1 VFFRNV
7 PGLRPGDQVAVGL
20 RVTGVLPEGESLAGL
35 AGPVRVGPGGGFWIA
50 EFPTLEGFVERGP
63 VTLQFRFRRLDEDE
77 ALNFSGRL
85 AGAGALLGRP
95 DPRDSSARA
104 TLTSLLVSSVEVLA
118 SGRSWQFSVT
128 VPERPDEGTH
138 LFVAAPPPG
147 APPASARHVDLR
159 RLTSGLS
166 FRGERLAW
174 KDTGEDYESSPYVV
188 LHWTRH
194 SRHPR
199 GRHPLVL
206 RGIRDLRA
214 SAAGGD
220 LGEALRA
227 AKALL
232 VEVSRETMILEPERA
247 IELQLVEAEEHR
259 VQRLI
264 AERAADSAGAA
275 RAREREAQVLERA
288 LAAPG
293 SFLDSRERGRLQDRL
308 RRLKPGTPGG

>member
-1 VFFRNV
+1 
-7 PGLRPGDQVAVGL
+7 
-20 RVTGVLPEGESLAGL
+20 
-35 AGPVRVGPGGGFWIA
+35 
-50 EFPTLEGFVERGP
+50 
-63 VTLQFRFRRLDEDE
+63 
-77 ALNFSGRL
+77 
-85 AGAGALLGRP
+85 
-95 DPRDSSARA
+95 
-104 TLTSLLVSSVEVLA
+104 
-118 SGRSWQFSVT
+118 
-128 VPERPDEGTH
+128 
-138 LFVAAPPPG
+138 
-147 APPASARHVDLR
+147 
-159 RLTSGLS
+159 
-166 FRGERLAW
+166 
-174 KDTGEDYESSPYVV
+174 
-188 LHWTRH
+188 
-194 SRHPR
+194 
-199 GRHPLVL
+199 VL